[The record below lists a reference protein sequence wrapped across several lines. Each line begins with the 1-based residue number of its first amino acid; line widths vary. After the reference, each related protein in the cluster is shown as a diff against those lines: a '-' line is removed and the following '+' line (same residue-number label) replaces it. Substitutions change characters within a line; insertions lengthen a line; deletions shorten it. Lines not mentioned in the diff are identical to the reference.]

1 MTEDLHIS
9 YEPSAEQLKKFPG
22 LIALQVIYENYA
34 RDCAK
39 CDLHKTRTKVVF
51 GTGNSETPDIAFLGE
66 APGAEED
73 ESGFPFVGKS
83 GKLVTKIMGAMGY
96 ERNEVYILNTVCCF
110 PEDTTVE
117 VPEKLRAAYRRY
129 YEGEL
134 ITVTTPG
141 GQLTGTPNHPAL
153 TTRGVVALK
162 DLKKSDYLVRCALRQ
177 NAVVPRNPHVDDTET
192 RIEQVFSALAA
203 TGVGNRMPG
212 RHKDFHGDGSDF
224 EVDIVRA
231 ERGLSHWNSSSRDQ
245 HLFKLALELPRHALG
260 KLQRAGARASAFVDL
275 LFGLSLSLVSTP
287 PGFGQL
293 TTFFHGH
300 SQQPDARGVTAPPDR
315 NSLSLEVL
323 AKTVLSDPKLLRE
336 RLEALA
342 SDVEFDQ
349 IIKVDRRIFAGHVYN
364 LGTEPGWYV
373 ANGYVV
379 GNCRPPENRNPEQ
392 DEIEACR
399 PNMRSQLRAVRPKVI
414 VCLGKVPAHAL
425 LGIRDS
431 VGDMRRHWY
440 EYEGIPVRVTY
451 HPAFLLRDP
460 SAKSRTWTDMQEVLK
475 KLGKEAPK

>member
-22 LIALQVIYENYA
+22 LIALQVIYENYT

-39 CDLHKTRTKVVF
+39 CDLHKTRTNVVF

-83 GKLVTKIMGAMGY
+83 GKLVTKIIEAMGY
-96 ERNEVYILNTVCCF
+96 ERNEVYILNTVCC
-110 PEDTTVE
+110 
-117 VPEKLRAAYRRY
+117 
-129 YEGEL
+129 
-134 ITVTTPG
+134 
-141 GQLTGTPNHPAL
+141 
-153 TTRGVVALK
+153 
-162 DLKKSDYLVRCALRQ
+162 
-177 NAVVPRNPHVDDTET
+177 
-192 RIEQVFSALAA
+192 
-203 TGVGNRMPG
+203 
-212 RHKDFHGDGSDF
+212 
-224 EVDIVRA
+224 
-231 ERGLSHWNSSSRDQ
+231 
-245 HLFKLALELPRHALG
+245 
-260 KLQRAGARASAFVDL
+260 
-275 LFGLSLSLVSTP
+275 
-287 PGFGQL
+287 
-293 TTFFHGH
+293 
-300 SQQPDARGVTAPPDR
+300 
-315 NSLSLEVL
+315 
-323 AKTVLSDPKLLRE
+323 
-336 RLEALA
+336 
-342 SDVEFDQ
+342 
-349 IIKVDRRIFAGHVYN
+349 
-364 LGTEPGWYV
+364 
-373 ANGYVV
+373 
-379 GNCRPPENRNPEQ
+379 RPPENRNPDQ

-475 KLGKEAPK
+475 KLGKEPPK